1 MSEPNRPDPSF
12 TAPKFPGGEYSVTDI
27 LGAGGMAVVYKAR
40 DLRSPRTVAIK
51 VLRQEIAQAI
61 GTERFLREIAFTA
74 GFNHPHILPLLD
86 SGQTVDGAGRPCLY
100 YVMPLATGETL
111 AERIAREQQ
120 LSVSDALRLTRDIL
134 DALQYAHEHGVIH
147 RDIKPANVLLSGG
160 HGVVADFGV
169 ARPLPGSVAAGI
181 AGESL
186 SHIGLVVGTPT
197 YMSPEQA
204 LGETDTDERSD
215 IYATG
220 CVLYEMLVG
229 VPPFDGRPGESMVT
243 RKLNAEYEP
252 ATTRRTGISSA
263 IDAVIAKA
271 LRPNA
276 DDRYAT
282 VEEFH
287 RAVAALEQHT
297 DPTAVTSALH
307 IPRRLRGVATS
318 AVLAGAAVILL
329 LVWLARSPVDAPAL
343 ASDRTRVVVLPLERL
358 ATDSSLDLIA
368 STLTSD
374 LIDALAQFPALTVIS
389 KNGIGQLAGPPLR
402 LDSVARALN
411 VGSVV
416 AGDIRHVG
424 DSVRV
429 TVRLVDGMSGAQL
442 ASADA
447 SGARHDVLT
456 VRSGLIE
463 SVTNFLREQI
473 GREITASER
482 REATSA
488 EAWEL
493 LARAKLLADDE
504 RLRWTSLSAES
515 RVARYAQA
523 DSLLRRATALD
534 PKWVAPWLFRGSL
547 RLLRA
552 SAEEQSGFGAAP
564 AGGDAAGNPTTLR
577 LDAVNI
583 ADDVLAR
590 APGDANALYLRGR
603 ARLALWR
610 TAQPDAPDS
619 LRAAAEADLRT
630 VVTRRQDHADAW
642 NDLSTLLQMTGA
654 YADAKT
660 AAENALKADAY
671 LKSAAAVV
679 SRVFFTS
686 LASGN
691 VADARRWCNSG
702 REKYPSD
709 PRFWMCDLTILGWTG
724 NATSDIQRAWQ
735 ALADSER
742 RDSANILAS
751 GWGTR
756 RLLVAAVV
764 ARAGLRDSAEA
775 IVRQV
780 RSALPNGTSTD
791 QVDYGESHVHTLL
804 GHPDQAIALLE
815 RYLRTNPAQRGQVRR
830 SPWFAPLANDPK
842 FLAITAPR

>member
-1 MSEPNRPDPSF
+1 MSEPNSPDPSLA
-12 TAPKFPGGEYSVTDI
+12 APTFPGGEYAVADI

-40 DLRSPRTVAIK
+40 DLRSPRAVAIK

-61 GTERFLREIAFTA
+61 GTERFLREIAVTA

-86 SGQTVDGAGRPCLY
+86 SGQTVDSAGRACLY

-181 AGESL
+181 AAESL
-186 SHIGLVVGTPT
+186 TQIGLVVGTPT

-204 LGETDTDERSD
+204 LGETDIDERSD

-229 VPPFDGRPGESMVT
+229 VPPFDGRQGESMVT
-243 RKLNAEYEP
+243 RKLNEEYEP
-252 ATTRRTGISSA
+252 ATTRRTGISTA

-271 LRPNA
+271 LRPRAN
-276 DDRYAT
+276 DRYAS
-282 VEEFH
+282 VAEFH

-297 DPTAVTSALH
+297 DPTAVTSAFH
-307 IPRRLRGVATS
+307 IPRRYRGLATS
-318 AVLAGAAVILL
+318 AALAAAAVMVLI
-329 LVWLARSPVDAPAL
+329 VWLARSPNASPPPG
-343 ASDRTRVVVLPLERL
+343 SDRTRVAVLPFERL
-358 ATDSSLDLIA
+358 ATDSSLDLVA

-389 KNGIGQLAGPPLR
+389 KNGVGQFAGPEAR
-402 LDSVARALN
+402 IDSVARALN

-416 AGDIRHVG
+416 AGDIRHIG

-429 TVRLVDGMSGAQL
+429 TVRLVDGMTGAQL

-447 SGARHDVLT
+447 SGARRDVLM

-473 GREITASER
+473 GREISASER
-482 REATSA
+482 REVTNA

-493 LARAKLLADDE
+493 LARARQLADDE
-504 RLRWTSLSAES
+504 RLRWTSLSAEN
-515 RVARYAQA
+515 RVTRYAQA
-523 DSLLRRATALD
+523 DSLLLRAITLD
-534 PKWVAPWLFRGSL
+534 PKWTAPMLFRGSL

-552 SAEEQSGFGAAP
+552 SAEEQAAFTSP
-564 AGGDAAGNPTTLR
+564 PTGGDVAASATILR
-577 LDAVNI
+577 RDAVRI

-590 APGDANALYLRGR
+590 VKGDANALYLRGR

-610 TAQPDAPDS
+610 TAQPEAPDS

-630 VVTRRQDHADAW
+630 VVTRRKDHADAW
-642 NDLSTLLQMTGA
+642 NDLSLLLQMTGD
-654 YADAKT
+654 YAEAKT
-660 AAENALKADAY
+660 AAENALKADAF
-671 LKSAAAVV
+671 LKSAPAVV

-691 VADARRWCNSG
+691 VADARRWCQSG
-702 REKYPSD
+702 REKYPTD

-724 NATSDIQRAWQ
+724 NSADDVQRAWQ
-735 ALADSER
+735 ALDASER

-764 ARAGLRDSAEA
+764 ARAGLSDSAEA

-780 RSALPNGTSTD
+780 RSALPTGAVSD
-791 QVDYGESHVHTLL
+791 QVDYGESHVHTIL
-804 GHPDQAIALLE
+804 GHPDRAIELLE
-815 RYLRTNPAQRGQVRR
+815 RYLRTNPALRGQVRR
-830 SPWFAPLANDPK
+830 SLWFAPLANHPK